1 MASLSILGNLK
12 RQHKDLVV
20 LSRELIGELD
30 AEKGLSF
37 KSVLHSL
44 SLFEGK
50 LKIHLS
56 MEDKHLYPR
65 LISHQSEEVRR
76 LTGEY
81 IREMSGIYDKFH
93 SFILRWK
100 GDDPPEDFP
109 GSFASEMKGIV
120 EEIYVRIRKEE
131 DVLFPLLEEAQLS
144 SHEPE

>member
-1 MASLSILGNLK
+1 MESLSILGNLK
-12 RQHKDLVV
+12 RQHEDLVV
-20 LSRELIGELD
+20 LSRELIEELD
-30 AEKGLSF
+30 AEKKLSY
-37 KSVLHSL
+37 KSIVHTL

-56 MEDKHLYPR
+56 MEDRHLYPQ
-65 LISHQSEEVRR
+65 LLNHESEDVRS

-81 IREMSGIYDKFH
+81 IKEMSGIYDKFH

-109 GSFASEMKGIV
+109 GSFTGEIKGIV
-120 EEIYVRIRKEE
+120 EEIYARIRKEE
-131 DVLFPLLEEAQLS
+131 DILFPLLEEAQPS